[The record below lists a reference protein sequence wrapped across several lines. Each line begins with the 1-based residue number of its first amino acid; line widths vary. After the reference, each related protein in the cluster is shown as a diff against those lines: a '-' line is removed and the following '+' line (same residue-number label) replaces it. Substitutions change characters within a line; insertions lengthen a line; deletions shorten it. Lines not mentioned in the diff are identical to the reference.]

1 MNKFKV
7 TAVYEVETEHEI
19 FIDGEVDK
27 EKVTAIAKSIAEA
40 GEENL
45 DSQTALELS
54 GLSFTYMPIPE
65 PVTEDCLSIDEP
77 MLEEV
82 PEHDGQP

>member
-1 MNKFKV
+1 MSKFKV

-19 FIDGEVDK
+19 FIDGAVDK
-27 EKVTAIAKSIAEA
+27 EKMAAIAKSIAEA

-54 GLSFTYMPIPE
+54 GLLLTYTPA
-65 PVTEDCLSIDEP
+65 PVTEDCLSKNQSND
-77 MLEEV
+77 MEEY
-82 PEHDGQP
+82 PTHAG